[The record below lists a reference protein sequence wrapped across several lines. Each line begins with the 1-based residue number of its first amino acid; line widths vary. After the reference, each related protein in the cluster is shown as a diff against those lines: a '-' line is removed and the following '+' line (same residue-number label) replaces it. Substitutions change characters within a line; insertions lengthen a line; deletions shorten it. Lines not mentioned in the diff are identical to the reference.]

1 MFRAALRLMLLRMTN
16 DRMLLSPTH
25 LQRDIDPASLSGSN
39 GLSSQDVE
47 EKTWLGKK
55 TRLRHP
61 QMNATIELNGAP
73 KQSNTGLTPN
83 QKYNDVTEY
92 LMSKVLTPEKLRK
105 PEDTVSVLSR
115 LGKLGEVLYILRPL
129 IYGK

>member
-1 MFRAALRLMLLRMTN
+1 
-16 DRMLLSPTH
+16 
-25 LQRDIDPASLSGSN
+25 
-39 GLSSQDVE
+39 
-47 EKTWLGKK
+47 
-55 TRLRHP
+55 
-61 QMNATIELNGAP
+61 MNATIELNGAP